1 MSRIYVFKTSVQTKK
16 SLRRVSNFLDQLLP
30 GVKWNFDLTDCDSI
44 LRIESK
50 TNMASVVIEGLN
62 GLGFDCQELQ

>member
-1 MSRIYVFKTSVQTKK
+1 MIYVFKTSVKNKK
-16 SLRRVSNFLDQLLP
+16 SVRQVSVFLDEILQRA
-30 GVKWNFDLTDCDSI
+30 KWNFDLADCDRI

-50 TNMASVVIEGLN
+50 TDITAGVINGLN